1 MEYIIYHNVIEMKK
15 FKSTDVI
22 RMAGVTKVQLN
33 HWINMLAIEPRY
45 DDRRRGGVR
54 YFSQQNLVEAFICKN
69 LNELRLPVQAISGAL
84 QTIRGQKIISG
95 KTFFEAY
102 TTNPKLEKYFLLIL
116 SLTDRPIPK
125 YLSDKFKK
133 NFHRIVRPTV
143 VCPAKELSV
152 WFSKFPTAVVVNL
165 NQIVQEAGGL

>member
-1 MEYIIYHNVIEMKK
+1 MKK
-15 FKSTDVI
+15 YKAAEIIEITGI
-22 RMAGVTKVQLN
+22 TKMQLN
-33 HWINMLAIEPRY
+33 HWINMLAIEPHY

-84 QTIRGQKIISG
+84 QTIRGQKSIGG
-95 KTFFEAY
+95 KSFFEAY
-102 TTNPKLEKYFLLIL
+102 TANPKMENYFLLIL
-116 SLTDRPIPK
+116 SLARGPVPK
-125 YLSDKFKK
+125 NLSDKFKR

-165 NQIVQEAGGL
+165 NQIMQEAGGL